1 MLINTFVAVEIRGR
15 KIFRNKST
23 NEQSGG
29 ATGPR
34 TQHACF
40 CKKRIVLEFCPI
52 VAQKNGDLRC
62 GVVVRMMLAKQVH
75 STASAALIRV
85 YILLFNLKVA

>member
-1 MLINTFVAVEIRGR
+1 MLTNAFVAVEIRGR

-52 VAQKNGDLRC
+52 AAQKKWRLTLWRC
-62 GVVVRMMLAKQVH
+62 GNNDAR
-75 STASAALIRV
+75 
-85 YILLFNLKVA
+85 